1 MMNEDIRSQVLQRL
15 EGDFGLK
22 LRTGTNYM
30 RGGVC
35 PACGKKELYARHDNP
50 WQIRCGRPE
59 RCGHIE
65 HVKELYEDLFEDW
78 SKRAP
83 ATDNDPTVTAR
94 AYLEFA
100 RGLNTGKMTGWFT
113 QENYVNHE
121 TNESS
126 ATIRF
131 PLPNGGFW
139 ERLIDRPA
147 RFGKMKAR
155 FKPKYSAQGEWW
167 CPPSVELAT
176 VKELWIV
183 EGIFDAVSLVQNDI
197 DAVSA
202 MSSVNFPIEALN
214 KLLEE
219 RPGNLPTL
227 VWALDNEPTARA
239 YLLRWVRQAREMG
252 FTCKAA
258 LIPQKDK
265 KVDWNDLH
273 QRWQFED
280 EGKARSDK
288 RKRDLAAARH
298 EGELL
303 LAATPREKA
312 LLIYTWEEGFPEF
325 AFNFGN
331 QTYWARFDLSKLEE
345 EQKDLENSEDH
356 DAQLLNDKA
365 KRQKALQSVCSLKL
379 LANCRF
385 EALYKQVN
393 DVTNE
398 AWFYVH
404 VTGVDQ
410 DDGENWTFTPKQISS
425 SSEFKTRL
433 MFSGGTWMGTQK
445 HLDQIVI
452 RQSQGLKTVETID
465 FLGYSRDHKAF
476 IFNDVAIYGGNA
488 YKANKED
495 YFEFGKQ
502 RVKCLMKSVKIK
514 VNLDSKG
521 YREDWLPDL
530 WTVFGANGVMAL
542 TYWFGSL
549 FAEQIRAEH
558 ESFPFLEMSGEPDSG
573 KTTLIKFLWK
583 LFGRVYEGFDPA
595 KSSFSGLSRAMG
607 QVANLPLV
615 LLEADRNTN
624 EDNAKAFEW
633 DQFKDFY
640 GGGTL
645 RTRGVK
651 SNSNDTYE
659 PPFRASIVIAQN
671 AIVTG
676 HEAIISRIFRLPF
689 LKPVITEESRRAA
702 VAIVKT
708 EMEHVSHFMV
718 KAMRAEPQVLKRFAE
733 LYPKYSAELWAARNL
748 SSDRVIKNHSMMLAL
763 LDCLQLVISI
773 PDHMVEACRK
783 HIRTA
788 ASERQAAISTDPKE
802 VNEFWQVFDYL
813 ESLPA
818 APLVNHSKKAGLIAI
833 NLNQF
838 AEVAQEHRQ
847 RIPDLA
853 VLRRLLKDCRAHQC
867 LDTQKRVESVIRAK
881 QQEHTPNTHVP
892 PTMRCF
898 IFKARN

>member
-15 EGDFGLK
+15 ESDFGLR
-22 LRTGTNYM
+22 LRTGTHYM
-30 RGGVC
+30 RGGTC

-65 HVKELYEDLFEDW
+65 HVKNLYEDLFEDW

-83 ATDNDPTVTAR
+83 ATENDPNATVRT
-94 AYLEFA
+94 YLEFA
-100 RGLNTGKMTGWFT
+100 RGLDPWKMTGWFT
-113 QENYVNHE
+113 QESYVNQE
-121 TNESS
+121 SGESS

-131 PLPNGGFW
+131 PLPNGGWW

-155 FKPKYSAQGEWW
+155 FKFQYSAQGQWW
-167 CPPSVELAT
+167 CPPSLDLTKVS
-176 VKELWIV
+176 ELWIV
-183 EGIFDAVSLVQNDI
+183 EGIFDAVALVQNGI

-202 MSSVNFPIEALN
+202 MSSTNFPLEAL
-214 KLLEE
+214 KQLAEQ
-219 RPGNLPTL
+219 RHGNLPTL
-227 VWALDNEPTARA
+227 VWALDNEPTARG
-239 YLLRWVRQAREMG
+239 YLQRWAKQATELG
-252 FTCKAA
+252 FECKAA
-258 LIPQKDK
+258 LIPQRDR

-280 EGKARSDK
+280 EGQARNHK

-298 EGELL
+298 EGDLL
-303 LAATPREKA
+303 LAASAREKA
-312 LLIYTWEEGFPEF
+312 LLMYMWDEGFTEF
-325 AFNFGN
+325 AFDYGN
-331 QTYWARFDLSKLEE
+331 QTYWAKFDLSKLEE
-345 EQKDLENSEDH
+345 EQKKLAVSQDH
-356 DAQLLNDKA
+356 DDNED
-365 KRQKALQSVCSLKL
+365 RQDVLKTVCSLKL

-385 EALYKQVN
+385 QALYKQVS

-398 AWFYVH
+398 AWFYFQVAG
-404 VTGVDQ
+404 TR
-410 DDGENWTFTPKQISS
+410 DDEGDNYTFTPKQIAS

-433 MFSGGTWMGTQK
+433 MYSGATWLGTQK
-445 HLDQIVI
+445 HLDQII
-452 RQSQGLKTVETID
+452 LRQTEGLKTVETID
-465 FLGYSRDHKAF
+465 FLGYSREHQAY
-476 IFNDVAIYGGNA
+476 IFNDIAIHNGSI
-488 YKANKED
+488 YKANDED
-495 YFEFGKQ
+495 YFEFGKH

-514 VNLDSKG
+514 NALEAKG
-521 YREDWLPDL
+521 YREDWLKNL
-530 WTVFGANGVMAL
+530 WICFGENGILAL

-549 FAEQIRAEH
+549 YAEQIRAEH

-583 LFGRVYEGFDPA
+583 LFGRLYEGFDPA

-689 LKPVITEESRRAA
+689 LKPTITDDSRRAA
-702 VAIVKT
+702 DAIVQT
-708 EMEHVSHFMV
+708 ELEDVSHFMV
-718 KAMRAEPQVLKRFAE
+718 KAMRAEQQVLKRFAE
-733 LYPKYSAELWAARNL
+733 LYPKYRAELWGTRKL
-748 SSDRVIKNHSMMLAL
+748 SSDRVIKNHAMMLAL
-763 LDCLQLVISI
+763 VDCLQLVIDL
-773 PDHMVEACRK
+773 PDHMVQDCRK
-783 HIRTA
+783 YVIKA
-788 ASERQAAISTDPKE
+788 ASERQAAITTDPKE
-802 VNEFWQVFDYL
+802 VNEFWQVYDFL
-813 ESLPA
+813 ESLPE
-818 APLVNHSKKAGLIAI
+818 APLVNHSKKPGEIAI

-838 AEVAQEHRQ
+838 QQVATEYRQ
-847 RIPDLA
+847 RIPELG

-867 LDTQKRVESVIRAK
+867 LADQKRVESAIRAR
-881 QQEHTPNTHVP
+881 QQLAA
-892 PTMRCF
+892 PTASIPSTVRCF
-898 IFKARN
+898 IFRE

>member
-15 EGDFGLK
+15 ESDFGLK
-22 LRTGTNYM
+22 LRNGTNYM

-65 HVKELYEDLFEDW
+65 HVKDIYEDLFEDW

-83 ATDNDPTVTAR
+83 ATASDPHLTAR
-94 AYLEFA
+94 TYLEFS
-100 RGLNTGKMTGWFT
+100 RGLDSWQMTGWFT
-113 QENYVNHE
+113 QESYVNQ
-121 TNESS
+121 ESGEAS
-126 ATIRF
+126 ATVRF
-131 PLPNGGFW
+131 PLPNGGYW

-155 FKPKYSAQGEWW
+155 FKFGYSAQGQWW
-167 CPPSVELAT
+167 CPPSLKLEA

-183 EGIFDAVSLVQNDI
+183 EGIFDAIALVQNGI

-202 MSSVNFPIEALN
+202 MSSVNFPVEAL
-214 KLLEE
+214 KQLAEK

-227 VWALDNEPTARA
+227 VWALDNEPTARG
-239 YLLRWVRQAREMG
+239 YLQRWAKQAKEMG
-252 FTCKAA
+252 FECKAA
-258 LIPQKDK
+258 LIPQRDK

-273 QRWQFED
+273 QRWQFEE
-280 EGKARSDK
+280 EGPARSHK
-288 RKRDLAAARH
+288 RKRDLDAARH
-298 EGELL
+298 EGDLL
-303 LAATPREKA
+303 LAPTAREKA
-312 LLIYTWEEGFPEF
+312 LLMYMWDEGFTEF
-325 AFNFGN
+325 AFDFGN
-331 QTYWARFDLSKLEE
+331 QTYWAKFDLSKLEE
-345 EQKDLENSEDH
+345 EQKELAGSKHQDDED
-356 DAQLLNDKA
+356 DRRDVLK
-365 KRQKALQSVCSLKL
+365 KVCSLKL

-385 EALYKQVN
+385 QALYKQVS

-398 AWFYVH
+398 AWFYFQVA
-404 VTGVDQ
+404 GKQ
-410 DDGENWTFTPKQISS
+410 DDEGENYTFTPKQISS

-433 MFSGGTWMGTQK
+433 MHASASWLGTQK
-445 HLDQIVI
+445 HLDQII
-452 RQSQGLKTVETID
+452 LRQTEGLKTVETID
-465 FLGYSRDHKAF
+465 FLGYSRDHQAY
-476 IFNDVAIYGGNA
+476 IFNDIAIHNGSL
-488 YKANKED
+488 YKANDED

-502 RVKCLMKSVKIK
+502 RVKCLMRSVKIK
-514 VNLDSKG
+514 NKLEAKG
-521 YREDWLPDL
+521 YREDWLQHL
-530 WTVFGANGVMAL
+530 WTCFGENGILAL

-583 LFGRVYEGFDPA
+583 LFGRLYEGFDPA

-624 EDNAKAFEW
+624 EDNTKAFEW

-671 AIVTG
+671 AIVVG

-689 LKPVITEESRRAA
+689 LKPTITEASRRAA
-702 VAIVKT
+702 DAIVQT
-708 EMEHVSHFMV
+708 ELEDVSHFMI
-718 KAMRAEPQVLKRFAE
+718 KAMRAEPKILKRFAE
-733 LYPKYSAELWAARNL
+733 LYPKYRAELWANRKL
-748 SSDRVIKNHSMMLAL
+748 TSDRVIKNHAMMLAL
-763 LDCLQLVISI
+763 VDCLQLVIEI
-773 PDHMVEACRK
+773 PEHMVKACRK
-783 HIRTA
+783 YVEKA
-788 ASERQAAISTDPKE
+788 ASERQAAITTDPKE
-802 VNEFWQVFDYL
+802 VNEFWQVYDYL
-813 ESLPA
+813 ESLPG
-818 APLVNHSKKAGLIAI
+818 APLVNHSKTPGQIAI

-838 AEVAQEHRQ
+838 AEVAVEHRQ
-847 RIPDLA
+847 RIPELG
-853 VLRRLLKDCRAHQC
+853 VLRRLLKDCRARQC
-867 LDTQKRVESVIRAK
+867 LSDQKRIESFIRARM
-881 QQEHTPNTHVP
+881 QAAL
-892 PTMRCF
+892 PTQNIPQSVRCF
-898 IFKARN
+898 VFRE

>member
-1 MMNEDIRSQVLQRL
+1 MSMMNEDIRTQLLQRL
-15 EGDFGLK
+15 EDDFGLK
-22 LRTGTNYM
+22 LRVGTNYM

-35 PACGKKELYARHDNP
+35 PACNKKELYARHDKP

-65 HVKELYEDLFEDW
+65 HVKEIYEDLFEDW

-100 RGLNTGKMTGWFT
+100 RGLNAGAMTGWFT
-113 QENYVNHE
+113 QENYVNYE
-121 TNESS
+121 TKESS

-131 PLPNGGFW
+131 PLPNGGYW
-139 ERLIDRPA
+139 ERLIDRPS

-155 FKPKYSAQGEWW
+155 FKPQYSAQGELW
-167 CPPSVELAT
+167 CPPSVDLAK

-183 EGIFDAVSLVQNDI
+183 EGIFDATALVQNDV

-202 MSSVNFPIEALN
+202 MSSVNFPVEAL
-214 KLLEE
+214 KRLVEQ

-227 VWALDNEPTARA
+227 VWALDNEPTARG
-239 YLLRWVRQAREMG
+239 YLLRWVKQAREMG

-258 LIPQKDK
+258 LIPQRDK

-273 QRWQFED
+273 QRWQFEE
-280 EGKARSDK
+280 EGKARNDK
-288 RKRDLAAARH
+288 RKRDLDAARH
-298 EGELL
+298 EGDLL
-303 LAATPREKA
+303 LAPSPKEKA
-312 LLIYTWEEGFPEF
+312 LLMYTWEEGFPEF
-325 AFNFGN
+325 AFDFGN
-331 QTYWARFDLSKLEE
+331 QTYWAKFDLSKLEE
-345 EQKDLENSEDH
+345 EQKALATSEDH
-356 DAQLLNDKA
+356 EDQQLNDKA
-365 KRQKALQSVCSLKL
+365 ARRKVLQNVCSLKL

-398 AWFYVH
+398 AWFYFQVLGIH
-404 VTGVDQ
+404 
-410 DDGENWTFTPKQISS
+410 DDHGENYTFTPKQISS

-433 MFSGGTWMGTQK
+433 MYSGATWLGTQK
-445 HLDQIVI
+445 HLDQIII
-452 RQSQGLKTVETID
+452 RQTERLKTVETID
-465 FLGYSRDHKAF
+465 FLGYSRDHKAY
-476 IFNDVAIYGGNA
+476 IFNDIAIHGGSI
-488 YKANKED
+488 YKANDED

-514 VNLDSKG
+514 MALDSKG
-521 YREDWLPDL
+521 YREDWLPNL
-530 WTVFGANGVMAL
+530 WTVFGENGVLAL

-573 KTTLIKFLWK
+573 KTTLIKFIWK
-583 LFGRVYEGFDPA
+583 LFGRTYEGFDPA

-624 EDNAKAFEW
+624 EDNTKAFEW

-676 HEAIISRIFRLPF
+676 HEAIISRIVRLPF
-689 LKPVITEESRRAA
+689 LKPVITDKSRKAA
-702 VAIVKT
+702 DAIVQT
-708 EMEHVSHFMV
+708 ELEHVSHFMV
-718 KAMRAEPQVLKRFAE
+718 KAMRAEPLVLKRFAE
-733 LYPKYSAELWAARNL
+733 LYPQYRAELWASRNL
-748 SSDRVIKNHSMMLAL
+748 ASDRVIKNHSMMLAL
-763 LDCLQLVISI
+763 LDCLQLVIAI
-773 PDHMVEACRK
+773 PDHMVQACRK
-783 HIRTA
+783 YLLKA
-788 ASERQAAISTDPKE
+788 ANERQAAISTDPKE

-813 ESLPA
+813 ESLPS
-818 APLVNHSKKAGLIAI
+818 APMVNHSKKPGLIAI

-838 AEVAQEHRQ
+838 AEVALEHRQ

-853 VLRRLLKDCRAHQC
+853 VLRRLLKDCRAHHC
-867 LDTQKRVESVIRAK
+867 LDTQKRVESAIRAR
-881 QQEHTPNTHVP
+881 QQDMAPTAHIPS
-892 PTMRCF
+892 TMRCF
-898 IFKARN
+898 IFRE

>member
-1 MMNEDIRSQVLQRL
+1 MNEDIRTQVLQRL

-22 LRTGTNYM
+22 HRVNTDYM

-35 PACGKKELYARHDNP
+35 PACGKKELYARYDKP

-100 RGLNTGKMTGWFT
+100 RGLDTGKMTGWFT

-131 PLPNGGFW
+131 AMPNGGYW
-139 ERLIDRPA
+139 ERLIDRPS

-155 FKPKYSAQGEWW
+155 FKPKYSPQGQWW
-167 CPPSVELAT
+167 CPPSVDLAS

-183 EGIFDAVSLVQNDI
+183 EGIFDAVALQQNDI
-197 DAVSA
+197 SAVAA
-202 MSSVNFPIEALN
+202 MSSVLFPMEALQQ
-214 KLLEE
+214 LVEQ

-227 VWALDNEPTARA
+227 VWALDNEPTARG
-239 YLLRWVRQAREMG
+239 YLQRWAKMASELG
-252 FTCKAA
+252 FKCKAA
-258 LIPQKDK
+258 LIPQRDR

-280 EGKARSDK
+280 EGQARDHK

-298 EGELL
+298 EGDLL
-303 LAATPREKA
+303 LAPTPREKA
-312 LLIYTWEEGFPEF
+312 LLMYMWDEGFPEF
-325 AFNFGN
+325 AFDFGN
-331 QTYWARFDLSKLEE
+331 NTYWAKFDLSKLEDEQSRLERSE
-345 EQKDLENSEDH
+345 EQDD
-356 DAQLLNDKA
+356 QLLNDKA
-365 KRQKALQSVCSLKL
+365 ARRKVLQNVCGLKL

-385 EALYKQVN
+385 KALYKQVS

-398 AWFYVH
+398 AWFYFQVA
-404 VTGVDQ
+404 Q
-410 DDGENWTFTPKQISS
+410 SDDDKGANYTFTPKQISS

-433 MFSGGTWMGTQK
+433 MYSGTTWLGSQK
-445 HLDQIVI
+445 HLDQII
-452 RQSQGLKTVETID
+452 LRQTEGLKTVETID
-465 FLGYSRDHKAF
+465 FLGYSREHQAY
-476 IFNDVAIYGGNA
+476 IFNDIAIHNGSI
-488 YKANKED
+488 YKANDED
-495 YFEFGKQ
+495 YFEFGKHK
-502 RVKCLMKSVKIK
+502 VKCLMKSVKIK
-514 VNLDSKG
+514 HALDAKD
-521 YREDWLPDL
+521 YREDWLNNL
-530 WTVFGANGVMAL
+530 WTCFGENGVLAL

-549 FAEQIRAEH
+549 FAEQIRAEY

-573 KTTLIKFLWK
+573 KTTLIKFIWK
-583 LFGRVYEGFDPA
+583 LFGRLYEGFDPA

-651 SNSNDTYE
+651 SNTNDTYE

-689 LKPVITEESRRAA
+689 LKPTITDESRKAA
-702 VAIVKT
+702 DAIVQT
-708 EMEHVSHFMV
+708 ELEDVSHFMV
-718 KAMRAEPQVLKRFAE
+718 KAMRAEHQVLKRFAE
-733 LYPKYSAELWAARNL
+733 VYPKHRAELWGARKL
-748 SSDRVIKNHSMMLAL
+748 TSDRVIKNHAMMLAL
-763 LDCLQLVISI
+763 LDCLQLVIDLPS
-773 PDHMVEACRK
+773 DMVQACRK
-783 HIRTA
+783 YVVKA
-788 ASERQAAISTDPKE
+788 AGERQAAITTDPKE
-802 VNEFWQVFDYL
+802 VNEFWQVYDFL
-813 ESLPA
+813 ESLPE
-818 APLVNHSKKAGLIAI
+818 APLVNHSKKTGEIAI

-838 AEVAQEHRQ
+838 QQVATEYRQ
-847 RIPDLA
+847 RIPELGT
-853 VLRRLLKDCRAHQC
+853 LRRLLKDCRAHQC
-867 LDTQKRVESVIRAK
+867 LADQKRVESAIRAR
-881 QQEHTPNTHVP
+881 QAMAA
-892 PTMRCF
+892 PTASIPSTVRCF
-898 IFKARN
+898 VFRE

>member
-15 EGDFGLK
+15 ESDFGLK
-22 LRTGTNYM
+22 LRAGTNYM

-65 HVKELYEDLFEDW
+65 HVKEIYDDLFEDW

-83 ATDNDPTVTAR
+83 ATDNDPTATAR
-94 AYLEFA
+94 SYLEFA
-100 RGLNTGKMTGWFT
+100 RGLNAGKMTGWFT

-131 PLPNGGFW
+131 ALPNDGYW

-155 FKPKYSAQGEWW
+155 FKPKYSSQGQWW

-183 EGIFDAVSLVQNDI
+183 EGIFDAIALVQNDI

-202 MSSVNFPIEALN
+202 MSSVNFPIEAL
-214 KLLEE
+214 KQLLEQ

-227 VWALDNEPTARA
+227 VWALDNEPTARG
-239 YLLRWVRQAREMG
+239 YLQRWAKQATEMG
-252 FTCKAA
+252 FKCKAA
-258 LIPQKDK
+258 LIPQRDK

-273 QRWQFED
+273 QRWQFEE
-280 EGKARSDK
+280 EGQTRNHK

-298 EGELL
+298 EGDLL
-303 LAATPREKA
+303 LAASPREKA
-312 LLIYTWEEGFPEF
+312 LLMYMWDEGFPEF
-325 AFNFGN
+325 AFDFGN
-331 QTYWARFDLSKLEE
+331 QTYWAKFDLSKLEE
-345 EQKDLENSEDH
+345 EQKQLENSEDQ
-356 DAQLLNDKA
+356 DDQQLNDKA
-365 KRQKALQSVCSLKL
+365 ARRKVLQNVCGLKL

-385 EALYKQVN
+385 HALYKQVS

-398 AWFYVH
+398 AWFYFQVAGSH
-404 VTGVDQ
+404 D
-410 DDGENWTFTPKQISS
+410 DDGENFTFTPKQISS

-433 MFSGGTWMGTQK
+433 MYSGATWLGTQK
-445 HLDQIVI
+445 HLDQIII
-452 RQSQGLKTVETID
+452 RQTERLKTVETID
-465 FLGYSRDHKAF
+465 FLGYSRDHKAY
-476 IFNDVAIYGGNA
+476 IFNDIAIHGGSV
-488 YKANKED
+488 YKANDED

-502 RVKCLMKSVKIK
+502 RVKCLMKSVKLK
-514 VNLDSKG
+514 AALDSKG
-521 YREDWLPDL
+521 YREDWLENL
-530 WTVFGANGVMAL
+530 WTCFGENGILAL

-583 LFGRVYEGFDPA
+583 LFGRLYEGFDPA

-689 LKPVITEESRRAA
+689 LKPTITDESRRAA
-702 VAIVKT
+702 DAIVQT
-708 EMEHVSHFMV
+708 ELEHVSHFMV
-718 KAMRAEPQVLKRFAE
+718 KAMRAEPKILKRFAE
-733 LYPKYSAELWAARNL
+733 LYPKYRAELWAHRKL
-748 SSDRVIKNHSMMLAL
+748 TSDRVIKNHAMMLAL
-763 LDCLQLVISI
+763 VDCLQLVIAI
-773 PDHMVEACRK
+773 PDHMVQACRK
-783 HIRTA
+783 YVLKA
-788 ASERQAAISTDPKE
+788 ASERQAAITTDPKE
-802 VNEFWQVFDYL
+802 VNEFWQVYDYL
-813 ESLPA
+813 ESLPE
-818 APLVNHSKKAGLIAI
+818 APLVNHSKKPGEIAI

-838 AEVAQEHRQ
+838 AEVALEHRQ
-847 RIPDLA
+847 RLPELA
-853 VLRRLLKDCRAHQC
+853 TLRRLLKDCRAHQC
-867 LDTQKRVESVIRAK
+867 LAEQKRVESFIRCR
-881 QQEHTPNTHVP
+881 QQTMA
-892 PTMRCF
+892 PTAHIPSTVRCF
-898 IFKARN
+898 IFRE

>member
-15 EGDFGLK
+15 ESDFGLK
-22 LRTGTNYM
+22 LRAGTNYM

-65 HVKELYEDLFEDW
+65 HVKGIYEDLFEDW

-83 ATDNDPTVTAR
+83 ATASDPHLTAR
-94 AYLEFA
+94 TYLEFS
-100 RGLNTGKMTGWFT
+100 RGLDSWQMTGWFT
-113 QENYVNHE
+113 QENYVNQ
-121 TNESS
+121 ESGEAS
-126 ATIRF
+126 ATVRF
-131 PLPNGGFW
+131 PLPNGGYW

-155 FKPKYSAQGEWW
+155 FKFGYSAQGQWW
-167 CPPSVELAT
+167 CPPSLKLEAVQ
-176 VKELWIV
+176 ELWIV
-183 EGIFDAVSLVQNDI
+183 EGIFDAIALVQNGI

-202 MSSVNFPIEALN
+202 MSSVNFPVEAL
-214 KLLEE
+214 KQLAEK

-227 VWALDNEPTARA
+227 VWALDNEPTARG
-239 YLLRWVRQAREMG
+239 YLQRWAKQAKEMG
-252 FTCKAA
+252 FECKAA
-258 LIPQKDK
+258 LIPQRDK

-273 QRWQFED
+273 QRWQFEE
-280 EGKARSDK
+280 EGQARNHK
-288 RKRDLAAARH
+288 RKRDLDAARH
-298 EGELL
+298 EGDLL
-303 LAATPREKA
+303 LAATAREKA
-312 LLIYTWEEGFPEF
+312 LLMYMWDEGFTEF
-325 AFNFGN
+325 AFDFGN
-331 QTYWARFDLSKLEE
+331 QTYWAKFDLSKLEE
-345 EQKDLENSEDH
+345 EQKELAGSKDQDDED
-356 DAQLLNDKA
+356 DRRDVLK
-365 KRQKALQSVCSLKL
+365 KVCSLKL

-385 EALYKQVN
+385 EALYKQVS

-398 AWFYVH
+398 AWFYFQVA
-404 VTGVDQ
+404 GKN
-410 DDGENWTFTPKQISS
+410 DDNGDNYTFTPKQISS

-433 MFSGGTWMGTQK
+433 MYSGATWLGTQK
-445 HLDQIVI
+445 HLDQII
-452 RQSQGLKTVETID
+452 LRQTEGLKTVETID
-465 FLGYSRDHKAF
+465 FLGYSRDHKAY
-476 IFNDVAIYGGNA
+476 IFNDIAIHNGSI
-488 YKANKED
+488 YKANDED

-514 VNLDSKG
+514 NALDGKG
-521 YREDWLPDL
+521 YREDWLQHL
-530 WTVFGANGVMAL
+530 WTCFGENGVLAL

-583 LFGRVYEGFDPA
+583 LFGRLYEGFDPA

-624 EDNAKAFEW
+624 EDNTKAFEW

-671 AIVTG
+671 AIVVG

-689 LKPVITEESRRAA
+689 LKPTITEASRRAA
-702 VAIVKT
+702 DAIVQT
-708 EMEHVSHFMV
+708 ELEDVSHFMI
-718 KAMRAEPQVLKRFAE
+718 KAMRAEPKILKRFAE
-733 LYPKYSAELWAARNL
+733 LYPKYRAELWANRKL
-748 SSDRVIKNHSMMLAL
+748 TSDRVIKNHAMMLAL
-763 LDCLQLVISI
+763 VDCLQLVIEI
-773 PDHMVEACRK
+773 PEHMVKACRK
-783 HIRTA
+783 YVEKA
-788 ASERQAAISTDPKE
+788 ASERQAAITSDPKE
-802 VNEFWQVFDYL
+802 VNEFWQVYDYL
-813 ESLPA
+813 ESLPG
-818 APLVNHSKKAGLIAI
+818 APLVNHSKDPSLIAI

-838 AEVAQEHRQ
+838 AEVAIEHKQ
-847 RIPDLA
+847 RIAELG
-853 VLRRLLKDCRAHQC
+853 VLRRLLKECRSHQYMS
-867 LDTQKRVESVIRAK
+867 DSKRIESAIRFRI
-881 QQEHTPNTHVP
+881 QQQRPLETIPQSV
-892 PTMRCF
+892 RCF
-898 IFKARN
+898 VFRE

>member
-15 EGDFGLK
+15 ESDFGLK
-22 LRTGTNYM
+22 LRVGTNYM

-65 HVKELYEDLFEDW
+65 HVKGIYEDLFEDW

-83 ATDNDPTVTAR
+83 ATENDPNLTAR
-94 AYLEFA
+94 TYLEFS
-100 RGLNTGKMTGWFT
+100 RGLDAWNMTGWFT
-113 QENYVNHE
+113 QENYVNQ
-121 TNESS
+121 ESGEAS
-126 ATIRF
+126 ATVRF
-131 PLPNGGFW
+131 PLPNGGYW

-155 FKPKYSAQGEWW
+155 FKFGYSAQGQWW
-167 CPPSVELAT
+167 CPPSLKLEAVE
-176 VKELWIV
+176 ELWIV
-183 EGIFDAVSLVQNDI
+183 EGIFDAIALVQNGI

-202 MSSVNFPIEALN
+202 MSSVNFPVEAL
-214 KLLEE
+214 KQLAEK

-227 VWALDNEPTARA
+227 VWALDNDPTARG
-239 YLLRWVRQAREMG
+239 YLQRWAKQAKEMG
-252 FTCKAA
+252 FECKAA
-258 LIPQKDK
+258 LIPQRDK

-273 QRWQFED
+273 QRWQFEE
-280 EGKARSDK
+280 EGQARNHK
-288 RKRDLAAARH
+288 RKRDLDAARH
-298 EGELL
+298 EGDLL
-303 LAATPREKA
+303 LAATAREKA
-312 LLIYTWEEGFPEF
+312 LLMYMWDEGFTEF
-325 AFNFGN
+325 AFDFGN
-331 QTYWARFDLSKLEE
+331 QTYWAKFDLSKLEE
-345 EQKDLENSEDH
+345 EQKELAGSKDQDDED
-356 DAQLLNDKA
+356 DRRDVLK
-365 KRQKALQSVCSLKL
+365 KVCSLKL

-385 EALYKQVN
+385 QALYKQVS

-398 AWFYVH
+398 AWFYFQVA
-404 VTGVDQ
+404 GKQ
-410 DDGENWTFTPKQISS
+410 DDDGDNYTFTPKQISS

-433 MFSGGTWMGTQK
+433 MYSGATWLGTQK
-445 HLDQIVI
+445 HLDQII
-452 RQSQGLKTVETID
+452 LRQTEGLKTVETID
-465 FLGYSRDHKAF
+465 FLGYSRDHQAY
-476 IFNDVAIYGGNA
+476 IFNDIAIHNGSI
-488 YKANKED
+488 YKANDED

-514 VNLDSKG
+514 NALDAKG
-521 YREDWLPDL
+521 YREDWLEHL
-530 WTVFGANGVMAL
+530 WTCFGENGVLAL

-583 LFGRVYEGFDPA
+583 LFGRLYEGFDPA

-671 AIVTG
+671 AIVVG

-689 LKPVITEESRRAA
+689 LKPTITEASRRAA
-702 VAIVKT
+702 DAIVQT
-708 EMEHVSHFMV
+708 ELEDVSHFMI
-718 KAMRAEPQVLKRFAE
+718 KAMRAEPKILKRFAE
-733 LYPKYSAELWAARNL
+733 LYPKYRAELWANRKL
-748 SSDRVIKNHSMMLAL
+748 TSDRVIKNHAMMLAL
-763 LDCLQLVISI
+763 VDCLQLVISI
-773 PDHMVEACRK
+773 PDHMVKACRK
-783 HIRTA
+783 YVEKA
-788 ASERQAAISTDPKE
+788 ASERQAAITTDPKE
-802 VNEFWQVFDYL
+802 VNEFWQVYDYL
-813 ESLPA
+813 ESLPG
-818 APLVNHSKKAGLIAI
+818 APLVNHSKTPGQIAI

-838 AEVAQEHRQ
+838 AEVAVEHRQ
-847 RIPDLA
+847 RIPELG

-867 LDTQKRVESVIRAK
+867 MSESKRTESAIRLRL
-881 QQEHTPNTHVP
+881 QQARPLENIPQSV
-892 PTMRCF
+892 RCF
-898 IFKARN
+898 VFRE